1 MTIPKINIDTA
12 LIAHYW
18 NIIWTF
24 TKANPIGLVTII
36 IGVPLALHFLV
47 WFLRYWYVGH
57 VKNVYFKVTLPRED
71 SQKDKEKEVQ
81 KDLKEKI
88 AIMQQC
94 YRSLYELKNLSIMNM
109 VRRFLFHSDVI
120 SFEIIVE
127 KKVINFY
134 VVAVEY
140 YSGLIEKQITSFYPS
155 AEIEPVEPIYIKNTK
170 GVIKCNYVRQ
180 REPYWFP
187 IKTFKTIE
195 NDPLN
200 AITNIF
206 TKMDEDE
213 VGAIQIIMRPAAEKI
228 ADKALKVSEA
238 IFQGRPV
245 DREGNPKG
253 SSILGFIGDLFS
265 LAAKGKSDQKQE
277 KGEDYYQ
284 RGMVRMISS
293 KEDTAKK
300 MGEKSQEAN
309 FHTVIRMIA
318 SSSTDE
324 KAEKMM
330 NSMELAINSVNDEG
344 SNGFVVRRTVP
355 IDFLNNPWMLRN
367 FNKRILETRIFG
379 YGEKENILSEEE
391 LATIY
396 HFPDGKYNFTPSIM
410 WLSYKKLPVPADMGT
425 EGMLLGNN
433 SYRGVVK
440 PVVFLKKD
448 RARHQYIIG
457 KSGSGKSSLLSYM
470 IRQDIKNGEGI
481 CVIDPHGDL
490 IEDALNYVPKERVK
504 DVVIFDAGDTD
515 RPMGLNILEAKTA
528 EEQDLASSQATEI
541 FIKLFGD
548 EIFGPRIQH
557 YFRNACLTL
566 MEDPDEG
573 ATLID
578 VPRIFVDT
586 EFRNYKISKAKNP
599 VVLSFWKHEY
609 AETGDREKQEMIPYF
624 SAKFGPFITNSIMRN
639 TIGQPKSA
647 FNFREC
653 MDEGKILLVNLSK
666 GKIGDLNT
674 QLLGLIMVARIQMAA
689 MSRANIPE
697 EQRRDFYLYVDE
709 FQNFATESF
718 ASILSEARKYHL
730 ALIMAHQYI
739 SQLVISKTGSTNTQ
753 IRDAVFGNVGTICA
767 FKVGAE
773 DAEYLAKEFAPIV
786 TEQDLVGISNYK
798 AYVKLN
804 INNTTSRPFSLETI
818 WEKKGE
824 NKKVG
829 AIVREYARMK
839 YGRKHDFVEQEIM
852 ARIGIEAEPEESDK
866 VLAEKLG
873 VETPP
878 TTEATIEPQ
887 STEQTAAPTEP
898 QAEVQ
903 TPTTPTQT
911 PQ

>member
-1 MTIPKINIDTA
+1 MTLPKINIDTA
-12 LIAHYW
+12 LISHYW
-18 NIIWTF
+18 NIVWSF
-24 TKANPIGLVTII
+24 TKANPIAII
-36 IGVPLALHFLV
+36 VVVIGVPLALHFLS
-47 WFLRYWYVGH
+47 WFLRYLYIGH

-94 YRSLYELKNLSIMNM
+94 YRSLYELRGLNIMNM
-109 VRRFLFHSDVI
+109 VRRFFFHSDI
-120 SFEIIVE
+120 FSFEIIVE
-127 KKVINFY
+127 KKIINFY
-134 VVAVEY
+134 VVTVES
-140 YSGLIEKQITSFYPS
+140 YSALIEKQITSLYPS
-155 AEIEPVEPIYIKNTK
+155 AEIEPVSPIYIKKTDTNF
-170 GVIKCNYVRQ
+170 IKCFYVKQ
-180 REPYWFP
+180 KEKYWFP

-213 VGAIQIIMRPAAEKI
+213 VGGIQIIMRPAAKKI
-228 ADKALKVSEA
+228 ANKALKVSEA

-245 DREGNPKG
+245 DSEGNPKG

-265 LAAKGKSDQKQE
+265 LAAKGKDDQKQE

-284 RGMVRMISS
+284 RGMVRMIAS
-293 KEDTAKK
+293 KEDTAKR
-300 MGEKSQEAN
+300 MGEKSQQSN
-309 FHTVIRMIA
+309 FHVVIRMIA
-318 SSSTDE
+318 SSSTEE
-324 KAEKMM
+324 KAQKMM
-330 NSMELAINSVNDEG
+330 SSMEIAINSVNDEG
-344 SNGFVVRRTVP
+344 SNGFDTRRVIP
-355 IDFLNNPWMLRN
+355 IDFINNMYMLRN

-379 YGEKENILSEEE
+379 WGERENILSEEE
-391 LATIY
+391 LATVY

-410 WLSYKKLPVPADMGT
+410 WLSYKKLPVPADMGM
-425 EGMLLGNN
+425 EGMMLGNN
-433 SYRGVVK
+433 SYRGVIK

-515 RPMGLNILEAKTA
+515 RPMGLNILEAKTP

-653 MDEGKILLVNLSK
+653 MDSGKILLVNLSK

-689 MSRANIPE
+689 MSRADIPE

-739 SQLVISKTGSTNTQ
+739 SQLVVTKTGSSNTQ

-818 WEKKGE
+818 WDKKGE
-824 NKKVG
+824 NKKIG

-852 ARIGIEAEPEESDK
+852 ARIGIEAEPETPPETTEGA
-866 VLAEKLG
+866 LAATLG
-873 VETPP
+873 VEATP
-878 TTEATIEPQ
+878 
-887 STEQTAAPTEP
+887 APTEP
-898 QAEVQ
+898 QTPIVSTPEPAAPAV
-903 TPTTPTQT
+903 PTTPTQT